1 MMKHDKPQQTQ
12 FGFTL
17 VEMAIVLLIITLL
30 MAGLVPTISSQIEQ
44 QRRGETR
51 KQLAE
56 IQQALLGF
64 AIINGRLPCPT
75 NIADPLNALYG
86 QEPAAGCTVD
96 PVTEGYL
103 PWKSLGVLE
112 TDAWGTKRSST
123 TSPWNGYWRYRVD
136 RNFASAVAI
145 TTSFS
150 TDALT
155 IRDNAGNNLTSTSER
170 PIAIVFSTGPD
181 LIGNGQNANT
191 LEPSPSFEPTNG
203 IYQSD
208 VPGAGFDDILVW
220 ISRPQLFNRLVS
232 AGKLP

>member
-1 MMKHDKPQQTQ
+1 MKHDKPQQTQ

-17 VEMAIVLLIITLL
+17 VEIAIVLLIITLL

-51 KQLAE
+51 KQIAE

-64 AIINGRLPCPT
+64 AIINGRLPCP
-75 NIADPLNALYG
+75 IDPLVIDPANASYG
-86 QEPAAGCTVD
+86 QEAGSCSVV
-96 PVTEGYL
+96 PGAEGYL

-112 TDAWGTKRSST
+112 TDAWGTKRSNAA
-123 TSPWNGYWRYRVD
+123 SPWNGYWRYRVD

-145 TTSFS
+145 TTNVADTLKIFDSES
-150 TDALT
+150 HQ
-155 IRDNAGNNLTSTSER
+155 LTSNSEA

-181 LIGNGQNANT
+181 LIGNGQNAVA
-191 LEPSPSFEPTNG
+191 SFDTS
-203 IYQSD
+203 YQSD